1 MIVFQLPI
9 NQMVEA
15 ITITKI
21 ASFICHLPLFLLDA
35 ISWIV
40 NNCCNHFT
48 GPTNEIWE
56 LLDIFI
62 ISKKNHF
69 IFANNFYNLKQ
80 VLLLIY
86 SVIFPVLL
94 FAQQSDSSLLSKDS
108 SNKLDSPDVQ
118 LSDSL
123 SWLVDSSVKKVNKVT
138 GLASYSGILK
148 NTLETNQFLNSTTKP
163 VASIVLE
170 KKRASNDLL
179 FYLVAFFALMMAF
192 LRFFYAQYFNNLF
205 RVFFNASLR
214 QSQLTEQLLQAKL
227 PSLLFN
233 MLFVFSGGLYVYL
246 LLLHYHWIELGD
258 FWKPLAY
265 CILSLGL
272 IYLVKFFTLKFTGW
286 LTGLKEVTNTYLF
299 VIFLINKIVGVIL
312 LPFIVV
318 ISFSI
323 PSLVNSAIIISLLL
337 VGVLFLLRFFR
348 SYGLL
353 QNQLKVS
360 RFHFFMYV
368 AGVEIIPVL
377 LVYKGLVVLLSKN
390 L

>member
-1 MIVFQLPI
+1 M
-9 NQMVEA
+9 
-15 ITITKI
+15 
-21 ASFICHLPLFLLDA
+21 
-35 ISWIV
+35 
-40 NNCCNHFT
+40 
-48 GPTNEIWE
+48 
-56 LLDIFI
+56 
-62 ISKKNHF
+62 
-69 IFANNFYNLKQ
+69 KQ

-94 FAQQSDSSLLSKDS
+94 FAQQSDSSLLGKDS
-108 SNKLDSPDVQ
+108 STKLDSPIVQ

-123 SWLVDSSVKKVNKVT
+123 SLLVDSSVKKVNKTT

-170 KKRASNDLL
+170 KKRGSNDLL
-179 FYLVAFFALMMAF
+179 FYLVAVFTLMLAF
-192 LRFFYAQYFNNLF
+192 LRFFYTQYFNNLF

-265 CILSLGL
+265 CVLSLGL